1 MSALSDF
8 FTLLGQDASLM
19 EEYLQ
24 NPETVMRAH
33 GLSDEEIDTVMS
45 GDLENLKS
53 LSGDGDYK
61 TFLLVNHGNN

>member
-8 FTLLGQDASLM
+8 FILLGQDALLM

-45 GDLENLKS
+45 GDLEKLKS

>member
-8 FTLLGQDASLM
+8 FILLGQDALLM

-24 NPETVMRAH
+24 NPETVMRAN

-45 GDLENLKS
+45 GDLEKLKS

>member
-8 FTLLGQDASLM
+8 FILLGQDALLM

-45 GDLENLKS
+45 GDLEKIKS

>member
-8 FTLLGQDASLM
+8 FILLGQDALLM

-45 GDLENLKS
+45 GDLEKLKS
-53 LSGDGDYK
+53 LSGDGNYK

>member
-33 GLSDEEIDTVMS
+33 GLSDEEIDAVMS
-45 GDLENLKS
+45 GDMENLKS

>member
-33 GLSDEEIDTVMS
+33 GLSDEEIDAVMS
-45 GDLENLKS
+45 GDMENLKS
-53 LSGDGDYK
+53 LGGDGDYK
-61 TFLLVNHGNN
+61 AFLLVNHGNN

>member
-8 FTLLGQDASLM
+8 FILLGQDALLM
-19 EEYLQ
+19 EEYLE

-45 GDLENLKS
+45 GDLEKLKS